1 MNLVQLNYFISVC
14 EKKSISEA
22 AREHKVTQPCITNA
36 LHELE
41 KEYEIPLFFR
51 YKNHLTPTQEGKELL
66 AYAVPLCRTVK
77 RAEHLFEVGE
87 KIKRIRI
94 GIPGRLSGMI
104 SPSLFSRFR
113 KEYPGI
119 DLEFAE
125 FPSANIA
132 EAVIKD
138 ELDFGIVILK
148 SEIEKHMKMYEFC
161 EVKMKLCVHKDNPL
175 AILDKVTPQDI
186 GGQPII
192 SLQGGGFKNDF
203 FTAKMQ
209 ECGIEPNILL
219 RTNQVITMIEFIR
232 QNLAIGFLF
241 ADNVSAYPEIVS
253 LDTSWQFAAPVGLIW
268 AENKRMSREEILF
281 AEYVKTYPW

>member
-14 EKKSISEA
+14 ERKSISEA
-22 AREHKVTQPCITNA
+22 AREHKVSQPCITNA

-41 KEYEIPLFFR
+41 KEYDIPLFYR

-66 AYAVPLCRTVK
+66 EYAVPLCRTVK
-77 RAEHLFEVGE
+77 RAEHLFDGDGE
-87 KIKRIRI
+87 KKQIRI
-94 GIPGRLSGMI
+94 GIPGRLSGII
-104 SPSLFSRFR
+104 SPSLFSKFR
-113 KEYPGI
+113 TRYPGI
-119 DLEFAE
+119 NLEFSE

-132 EAVIKD
+132 EAVVLD

-148 SEIEKHMKMYEFC
+148 SEIEKYMKAYEFC

-175 AILDKVTPQDI
+175 ALVEKVTPQDI
-186 GGQPII
+186 GSQPII

-203 FTAKMQ
+203 FVARMR

-232 QNLAIGFLF
+232 KNLAIGFLF
-241 ADNVSAYPEIVS
+241 AENVSAYPEIVP
-253 LDTSWQFAAPVGLIW
+253 LDTNWQFAAPVGLIW
-268 AENKRMSREEILF
+268 AENKRMTKEEILF

>member
-22 AREHKVTQPCITNA
+22 AREHKVSQPCITNA

-41 KEYEIPLFFR
+41 KEFETPLFSR

-66 AYAVPLCRTVK
+66 AYAVLLCRTVK
-77 RAEHLFEVGE
+77 KAEHLFDVEQG
-87 KIKRIRI
+87 KKRIRI

-104 SPSLFSRFR
+104 SPVLFSKFR
-113 KEYPGI
+113 MGYPGI
-119 DLEFAE
+119 DLEFSE
-125 FPSANIA
+125 FPSAHIA
-132 EAVIKD
+132 EAVVKD

-148 SEIEKHMKMYEFC
+148 SEIEKNMKAYEFC

-175 AILDKVTPQDI
+175 ALLDKVTPQDI
-186 GGQPII
+186 GAQPII

-203 FTAKMQ
+203 FAAGMRK
-209 ECGIEPNILL
+209 CGIEPNILL

-232 QNLAIGFLF
+232 RNLAIGFLF
-241 ADNVSAYPEIVS
+241 ADNVSAYPEIVP
-253 LDTSWQFAAPVGLIW
+253 LDTSWQFAAPVGLVW
-268 AENKRMSREEILF
+268 AENKRMTREEIQF
-281 AEYVKTYPW
+281 SEYIKTYPW